1 MTPNQGMHRTA
12 PPPVMPDVRMR
23 QDVNMN
29 GASTRVDSTINIPRE
44 RFFYWFLSVDPPK
57 IFHRY
62 AILPGIVES
71 RNQTGP
77 MHLPGSNRQFVFS
90 DGTSANE
97 EIISS
102 NPPESVHY
110 RVYNLTSMFRHLV
123 REGNASF
130 TFSELPSGGTHIEW
144 RYTFTG
150 HNWLAELILQPL
162 VSTLWRGF
170 MQSAL
175 TRAKKLS
182 MKELSIS
189 GS

>member
-1 MTPNQGMHRTA
+1 MKGVSTSVDTRT
-12 PPPVMPDVRMR
+12 
-23 QDVNMN
+23 
-29 GASTRVDSTINIPRE
+29 TIPRE
-44 RFFYWFLSVDPPK
+44 RFFYWFLSADPSK

-77 MHLPGSNRQFVFS
+77 MHVAGSSRQFIFS

-97 EIISS
+97 EIVSS
-102 NPPESVHY
+102 DPPKVFHY
-110 RVYNLTSMFRHLV
+110 RIFNLTSMFRYLV

-130 TFSELPSGGTHIEW
+130 TFTNVPSGGTHIEW

-162 VSTLWRGF
+162 VSTLWRGY
-170 MQSAL
+170 MRSAL
-175 TRAKKLS
+175 ERAKNLS
-182 MKELSIS
+182 QIELSIKDA
-189 GS
+189 